1 MSNIFKKHPT
11 KPLLLQYGL
20 DNYLGWFYTIYT
32 LEPEDE
38 DDDVLENKSTKFDRL
53 NRNTLLDQL
62 EEYDADEF
70 HIQRIAM
77 DLDPQP

>member
-1 MSNIFKKHPT
+1 MSQFTKQHPT
-11 KPLLLQYGL
+11 KPLEIQYGL

-38 DDDVLENKSTKFDRL
+38 DDNVIENKSTKFDRL
-53 NRNTLLDQL
+53 HRGTLIDQL
-62 EEYDADEF
+62 EEFDADEF
-70 HIQRIAM
+70 HIHRIAM